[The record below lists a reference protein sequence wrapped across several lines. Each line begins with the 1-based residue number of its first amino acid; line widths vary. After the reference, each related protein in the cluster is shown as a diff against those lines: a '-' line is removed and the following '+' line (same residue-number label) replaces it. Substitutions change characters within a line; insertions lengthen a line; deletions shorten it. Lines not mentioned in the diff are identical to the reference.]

1 VQDLPRG
8 FDLKS
13 LRAFVA
19 AVELGGMTQAAR
31 QLGMTQSNMSQ
42 IIGHLEDAVDAA
54 LFDRSARPIAPTSA
68 GHSFYHQARDIL
80 MLADESLRNIG
91 QRQRGTIS
99 SLTVAMPDS
108 VANSIGAKLLQ
119 SLRPKARRL
128 QLWSGISPHQH
139 DALLSR
145 SVDMVIT
152 ASDALVQTEGLV
164 RFFLLREPYVLV
176 LPRDHSGP
184 TDINTLAAGLPFI
197 RYTLRSLI
205 GRQIEGQLNRMKVR
219 PPVEMEF
226 DSAPSQLAAVGSGMG
241 WSLTTPL
248 CLRQDMSLLDGLKV
262 LPLDRSRFGRSLSL
276 ITREDWHPDIADIT
290 ARSAAYLL
298 KTDAIAP
305 IIEAYPWMAESVDT
319 DSDLEPP
326 D

>member
-1 VQDLPRG
+1 MQDLPRG

-42 IIGHLEDAVDAA
+42 IIGHLEEAVDAA
-54 LFDRSARPIAPTSA
+54 LFDRSARPITPTSA
-68 GHSFYHQARDIL
+68 GHSFYHQAREIL
-80 MLADESLRNIG
+80 MLADESLRNVG
-91 QRQRGTIS
+91 QRQRDTIS
-99 SLTVAMPDS
+99 SLTIAMPDS
-108 VANSIGAKLLQ
+108 VANTIGAQLLQ

-152 ASDALVQTEGLV
+152 ASDALAQTDGLI
-164 RFFLLREPYVLV
+164 RLPLLREPYVLV
-176 LPRDHSGP
+176 LPHDHSGP
-184 TDINTLAAGLPFI
+184 TDIKTLAASLPFI

-248 CLRQDMSLLDGLKV
+248 CLRQDMSLLSGLRV
-262 LPLDRSRFGRSLSL
+262 LALDRNRFGRSLSL
-276 ITREDWHPDIADIT
+276 IAREDWHPDIADVT
-290 ARSAAYLL
+290 AQSATAILQR
-298 KTDAIAP
+298 DAIAP
-305 IIEAYPWMAESVDT
+305 IIKAYPWME
-319 DSDLEPP
+319 DSIEMATS
-326 D
+326 